1 MQPLTLSDSEMK
13 FPGMNHFRMIPNT
26 KQNTMPKK
34 NGGIAIRI

>member
-13 FPGMNHFRMIPNT
+13 FPGINHLSTMPNT
-26 KQNTMPKK
+26 KQDTMPKK